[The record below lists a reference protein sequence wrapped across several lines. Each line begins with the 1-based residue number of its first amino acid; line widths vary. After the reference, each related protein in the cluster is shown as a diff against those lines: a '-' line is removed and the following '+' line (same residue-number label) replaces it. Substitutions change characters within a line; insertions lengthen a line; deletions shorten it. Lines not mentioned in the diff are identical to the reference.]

1 MAHAVPAGPG
11 APPHD
16 HAASPARTRVDVL
29 DALRGTA
36 ILGILLYNVAD
47 FTGYEFITD
56 AQRASLPASG
66 VDGPVGFAREWLV
79 QGKFYSL
86 FSLLFGIGLG
96 LQLGQAPSLD
106 TRRRI
111 RRRLLILLAIGL
123 AHSVLIWFGDILV
136 TYAVLGLVALAAC
149 HSRQAPTLARWG
161 LALLVSPIVLYGA
174 LLALVLALPAP
185 STPPGADEAL
195 PPAIAAAFAAMPG
208 GSYLEVV
215 TGNAVLSAAG
225 WGRRLLIMALP
236 RILGMFLIGLWV
248 VRSGWLAR
256 IGRPG
261 PAEHA
266 VLARLARMGLL
277 IGLPLAAA
285 GAWLGGSGAPR
296 MPTLQGWLEITVE
309 AVATPLLAVAYAAVL
324 VRWHAAA
331 PSRLAPAAAVG
342 RMALTN
348 YLMHSI
354 LGVALFYG
362 IGLGLW
368 GTVAL
373 APSMAGAVGLV
384 GLQALV
390 STWWLRRAYFG
401 PVEWLW
407 RQGTYGQRLPLL
419 RGRSPQALAV
429 D

>member
-1 MAHAVPAGPG
+1 
-11 APPHD
+11 
-16 HAASPARTRVDVL
+16 
-29 DALRGTA
+29 
-36 ILGILLYNVAD
+36 
-47 FTGYEFITD
+47 
-56 AQRASLPASG
+56 
-66 VDGPVGFAREWLV
+66 
-79 QGKFYSL
+79 
-86 FSLLFGIGLG
+86 
-96 LQLGQAPSLD
+96 
-106 TRRRI
+106 
-111 RRRLLILLAIGL
+111 
-123 AHSVLIWFGDILV
+123 
-136 TYAVLGLVALAAC
+136 
-149 HSRQAPTLARWG
+149 
-161 LALLVSPIVLYGA
+161 
-174 LLALVLALPAP
+174 
-185 STPPGADEAL
+185 
-195 PPAIAAAFAAMPG
+195 
-208 GSYLEVV
+208 
-215 TGNAVLSAAG
+215 
-225 WGRRLLIMALP
+225 
-236 RILGMFLIGLWV
+236 
-248 VRSGWLAR
+248 
-256 IGRPG
+256 
-261 PAEHA
+261 
-266 VLARLARMGLL
+266 
-277 IGLPLAAA
+277 
-285 GAWLGGSGAPR
+285 

-362 IGLGLW
+362 IGLGWW